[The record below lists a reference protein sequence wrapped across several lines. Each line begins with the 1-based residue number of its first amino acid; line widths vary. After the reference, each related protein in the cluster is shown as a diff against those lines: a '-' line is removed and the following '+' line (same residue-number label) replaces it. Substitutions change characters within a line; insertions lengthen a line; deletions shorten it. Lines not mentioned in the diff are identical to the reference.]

1 MLIIKN
7 KRYIKRYRVG
17 GSGMFDALTKLISNA
32 NTTKTLASHLS
43 RAATS
48 DLGKTA
54 ISAGKTAARELATAA
69 ISAAKDAAVEKGKQL
84 ISKKRRTGLTQKNKD
99 ILDGLATNVG
109 GAIRI
114 QDLVRRSN
122 GEGLRLAPF

>member
-1 MLIIKN
+1 L
-7 KRYIKRYRVG
+7 
-17 GSGMFDALTKLISNA
+17 DACS
-32 NTTKTLASHLS
+32 SLS
-43 RAATS
+43 RAAAS

-54 ISAGKTAARELATAA
+54 ISAGKTAARELAAAA
-69 ISAAKDAAVEKGKQL
+69 ILAAKDAAVEKRKQF
-84 ISKKRRTGLTQKNKD
+84 ISKKRRGLTQKNKD
-99 ILDGLATNVG
+99 ILDSLATNGG

>member
-1 MLIIKN
+1 
-7 KRYIKRYRVG
+7 
-17 GSGMFDALTKLISNA
+17 MFDALTKLISNA

-54 ISAGKTAARELATAA
+54 ISAGKTAAKELATAA
-69 ISAAKDAAVEKGKQL
+69 ILAAKDAAVEKGKQF
-84 ISKKRRTGLTQKNKD
+84 ISKKRRGLTQKNKD
-99 ILDGLATNVG
+99 ILDGLATNGG